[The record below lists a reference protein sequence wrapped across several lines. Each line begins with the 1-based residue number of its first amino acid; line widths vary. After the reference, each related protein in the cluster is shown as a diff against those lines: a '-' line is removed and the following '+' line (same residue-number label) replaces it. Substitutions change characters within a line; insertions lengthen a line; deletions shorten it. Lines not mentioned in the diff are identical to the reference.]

1 VPRKWGNINSFN
13 FYPTN
18 TAFITD
24 APLSTTTA
32 YLFKFRKHNCPSSIK
47 VLSKHAKRI
56 IIKMNKE
63 AIEDEV
69 DSSEIKT
76 FSELVKMQNGFSSSQ
91 IQVIAERLPTREL
104 LLSLLKADRD
114 ISKYESLLVK
124 LDGSPEL
131 REKILK
137 NILELM
143 PQLVKEDIEITERG
157 FKVFMALYEK

>member
-1 VPRKWGNINSFN
+1 
-13 FYPTN
+13 
-18 TAFITD
+18 
-24 APLSTTTA
+24 
-32 YLFKFRKHNCPSSIK
+32 
-47 VLSKHAKRI
+47 
-56 IIKMNKE
+56 
-63 AIEDEV
+63 
-69 DSSEIKT
+69 
-76 FSELVKMQNGFSSSQ
+76 MQNGFSSSQ